1 MLYGNNIHI
10 NLKLLSLLLTF
21 SILEMISH
29 LVKFRGET
37 TLLDVQIMKFL
48 WGRQILDFLRM
59 SRWIETPVVAP
70 WLKNSFAALSL
81 LFPACLALVVMRKK
95 NNKTV

>member
-29 LVKFRGET
+29 LVEFRGET
-37 TLLDVQIMKFL
+37 TLFNVQIVKFL

-59 SRWIETPVVAP
+59 SWWTETPVVAP

-81 LFPACLALVVMRKK
+81 LFPACLALAVMRKK
-95 NNKTV
+95 NNQTV

>member
-29 LVKFRGET
+29 LVEFRGET
-37 TLLDVQIMKFL
+37 TLFNVQIVKFL
-48 WGRQILDFLRM
+48 WGRQILDFLLM
-59 SRWIETPVVAP
+59 SWWSETPVVAP
-70 WLKNSFAALSL
+70 WLKNFFAALSL
-81 LFPACLALVVMRKK
+81 LFPACLALAIMRKK
-95 NNKTV
+95 YNKTV